1 MYEGLDRE
9 FSLDGEKIIK
19 KSKPNTLTVI
29 RSSEQGVGWVAVVEL
44 H

>member
-1 MYEGLDRE
+1 MYEALDRE

-19 KSKPNTLTVI
+19 KSDPDTLTVA
-29 RSSEQGVGWVAVVEL
+29 RSSDQHVGWVAVVEL